1 MPSRL
6 TTAAHSLLSR
16 PPLLG
21 PPLGFT
27 LFFRISANRSCST
40 GHDELL
46 GAWAAT
52 GDAANTASIAP
63 EIKTLCIGS
72 SSSEASHGRRLNK
85 VSGAR
90 FLFWKRRRARRRAG
104 QRQPAV
110 REEQASAGVEG
121 AHRNPH

>member
-46 GAWAAT
+46 GAWAAI
-52 GDAANTASIAP
+52 GDAASVARSAP
-63 EIKTLCIGS
+63 EIRTPCIGS
-72 SSSEASHGRRLNK
+72 SSSDGSNGPGLNK
-85 VSGAR
+85 ISGAM
-90 FLFWKRRRARRRAG
+90 FLYWKRRRARHRPR
-104 QRQPAV
+104 QRQP
-110 REEQASAGVEG
+110 
-121 AHRNPH
+121 